1 MSNTKVKINSPGVLR
16 PNTNARTQKAAVMRT
31 FILVAS
37 DTHASLVN
45 KPGALQVANLCLEKS
60 IWGLG
65 QRLIAGPPIGSPVLI
80 YLAGKRECSQ
90 TFIAQCVIAGDPIN
104 KKPKIDEKVWDR
116 IIPLKSIR
124 RFKKPIEIRPLLKC
138 MGISTIRWGARFQG
152 GVISIKLDTFHEI
165 VRVA

>member
-1 MSNTKVKINSPGVLR
+1 MS
-16 PNTNARTQKAAVMRT
+16 ARTQTAAAKRA

-65 QRLIAGPPIGSPVLI
+65 QRLIVGPPIGSPALI

-90 TFIAQCVIAGDPIN
+90 TFIAQCVIAGDPI
-104 KKPKIDEKVWDR
+104 KKKLNIDDKVWDR

-152 GVISIKLDTFHEI
+152 GIISIKLDTFHEI
-165 VRVA
+165 ERVAGQGGR